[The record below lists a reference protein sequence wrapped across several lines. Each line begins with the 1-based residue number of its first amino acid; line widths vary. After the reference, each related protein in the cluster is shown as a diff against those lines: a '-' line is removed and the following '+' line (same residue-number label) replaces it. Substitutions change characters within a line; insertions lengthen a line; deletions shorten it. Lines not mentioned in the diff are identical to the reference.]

1 MSFQVPDSHRDLLE
15 KPLCVT
21 LATVSPQGKPYT
33 AVVWRKFDGQH
44 IWVVTDINTR
54 KYKNLLE
61 NKAVSVVTL
70 DPSNPYRYIEVRGTV
85 EAIQSEGTINLLDEL
100 TLAYMG
106 KPHYFGDI
114 EPAENAEKY
123 RGTILKIKP
132 ETSVQFG

>member
-1 MSFQVPDSHRDLLE
+1 MTFQVPDSHRDLLE

-44 IWVVTDINTR
+44 FWIVTDTHTR
-54 KYKNLLE
+54 KYKNLLA
-61 NKAVSVVTL
+61 NKAVSLVTL
-70 DPSNPYRYIEVRGTV
+70 DPNNPYRYIEVRGTV
-85 EAIQSEGTINLLDEL
+85 EAIASERALELLDEL

-114 EPAENAEKY
+114 EPAEEAAKY
-123 RGTILKIKP
+123 QGVILKIKP